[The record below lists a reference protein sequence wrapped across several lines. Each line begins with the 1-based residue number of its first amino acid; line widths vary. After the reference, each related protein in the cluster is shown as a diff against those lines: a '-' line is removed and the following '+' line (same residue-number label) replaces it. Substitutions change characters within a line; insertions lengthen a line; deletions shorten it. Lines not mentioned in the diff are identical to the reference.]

1 MRALGWPGPA
11 PSIRLRLTLW
21 YGGLFLLAGA
31 VLLAANFALVARNF
45 PPAGR
50 EAQLEAVAERL
61 GVPVE
66 AFGPAR
72 QIPVERPRPGGRRG
86 FFVEDLFGG
95 IGEEIRADTLDRLL
109 VQSAL
114 GLGVIAVVSIG
125 LGWFVAGRVLRPVH
139 EIAATA
145 RRISEQNLDERIAL
159 AGASDEL
166 RELADQFDAML
177 DRLQSAFDAQ
187 REFVANALHELRTPL
202 TIIRTEGL
210 IDRLLLA
217 RADEPLERLEA
228 VELDVAA
235 RRAVDAL
242 APQIA
247 ERRIAVDASALAPTL
262 VRGDPVLLDRLV
274 GNLVENAV
282 QHNEPDGWITIATAA
297 GGGTATLRVANGGGE
312 IAAEEL
318 PRLFD
323 RFSRPDRSR
332 SRQTGGYGLGLSI
345 VRAHPGSA
353 EATALPGGAWRWRW
367 RCRPRRPAPPPCR
380 SRSPS
385 ASSWP

>member
-1 MRALGWPGPA
+1 M
-11 PSIRLRLTLW
+11 
-21 YGGLFLLAGA
+21 
-31 VLLAANFALVARNF
+31 
-45 PPAGR
+45 
-50 EAQLEAVAERL
+50 
-61 GVPVE
+61 
-66 AFGPAR
+66 
-72 QIPVERPRPGGRRG
+72 
-86 FFVEDLFGG
+86 
-95 IGEEIRADTLDRLL
+95 
-109 VQSAL
+109 
-114 GLGVIAVVSIG
+114 
-125 LGWFVAGRVLRPVH
+125 
-139 EIAATA
+139 
-145 RRISEQNLDERIAL
+145 
-159 AGASDEL
+159 
-166 RELADQFDAML
+166 
-177 DRLQSAFDAQ
+177 
-187 REFVANALHELRTPL
+187 
-202 TIIRTEGL
+202 
-210 IDRLLLA
+210 
-217 RADEPLERLEA
+217 
-228 VELDVAA
+228 
-235 RRAVDAL
+235 DAL

-274 GNLVENAV
+274 GNLVKNAV

-345 VRAHPGSA
+345 VRAHRGSA

-385 ASSWP
+385 VSSWP